1 MALADS
7 FNECH
12 FHEPYLAIQTHKRII
27 HIIPDICDNNL

>member
-12 FHEPYLAIQTHKRII
+12 FHELYLDIQADKLII
-27 HIIPDICDNNL
+27 CEFVIKYHP